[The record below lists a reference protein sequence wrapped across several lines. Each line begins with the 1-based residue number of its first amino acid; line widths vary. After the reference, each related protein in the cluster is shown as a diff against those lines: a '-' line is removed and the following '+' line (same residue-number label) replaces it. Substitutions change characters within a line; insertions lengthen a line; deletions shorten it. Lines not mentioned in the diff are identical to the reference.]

1 MNTSKIE
8 PLAYD
13 LKIDDETITVY
24 LKDGR
29 TILVPLLWYPSLANA
44 TQEQRENFEILGDG
58 EGFHWI
64 DLDEDLSVQGFLDG
78 ISLEKNVA

>member
-1 MNTSKIE
+1 MHISKTE
-8 PLAYD
+8 PLAYK
-13 LKIDDETITVY
+13 LTIDENTIDVY

-29 TILVPLLWYPSLANA
+29 VISVPTLWYPSLLNA
-44 TQEQRENFEILGDG
+44 TQQQRENFEILGDG
-58 EGFHWI
+58 EGFHWS